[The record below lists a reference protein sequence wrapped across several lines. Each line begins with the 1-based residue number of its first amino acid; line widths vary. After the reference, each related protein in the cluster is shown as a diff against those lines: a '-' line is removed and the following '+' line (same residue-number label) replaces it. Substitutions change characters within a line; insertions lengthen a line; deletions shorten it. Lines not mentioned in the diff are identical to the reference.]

1 MKKLNKEIEDKAKRL
16 NQWILNQEVVK
27 EYQKYEQLIKNNSSL
42 HQLEEELK
50 DLQQKIVMSKHQ
62 NIDCEI
68 IMKEYQQKRKSFDE
82 NPLVHNYL
90 VLKPVSYTHLDVYK
104 RQPIK
109 ALTIRGKSKPL
120 CSKKRES
127 SAATTASIMT

>member
-90 VLKPVSYTHLDVYK
+90 VLKQEVNDLLLLFKTIL
-104 RQPIK
+104 IK
-109 ALTIRGKSKPL
+109 N
-120 CSKKRES
+120 CQKKIDES
-127 SAATTASIMT
+127 RKNLYNFFNKLQK

>member
-16 NQWILNQEVVK
+16 NQWILNQEFVK

-90 VLKPVSYTHLDVYK
+90 VLKQEVNDLLILIQDNIN
-104 RQPIK
+104 QE
-109 ALTIRGKSKPL
+109 L
-120 CSKKRES
+120 SKKD
-127 SAATTASIMT
+127 